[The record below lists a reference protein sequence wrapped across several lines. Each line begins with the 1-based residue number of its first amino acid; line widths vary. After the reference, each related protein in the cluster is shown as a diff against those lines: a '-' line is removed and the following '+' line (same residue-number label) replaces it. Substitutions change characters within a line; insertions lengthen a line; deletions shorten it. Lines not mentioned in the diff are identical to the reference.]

1 MSTALVVLLV
11 PVLGAALASLA
22 GARRNLVTLS
32 AVAGTVATFLV
43 ALFMPGASAIDVPW
57 LPGLG
62 TSFALDPGGAASV
75 LVVVAALVM
84 IPTALVGSLTVE
96 DKPGRFVAWLLL
108 AQAGL
113 NGIFM
118 ARDLLLFYV
127 FWEGTLIPSLL
138 LLGAFG
144 LDKRRAA
151 TLKYLAY
158 AVTGSFVML
167 VTILALKVLSGA
179 ATFHL
184 EDLVLAARDLPVTTQ
199 AWLFAGLALGMVVK
213 LPLWPLHSWLIDLNE
228 QNHPS
233 GAADVLGTLYKVGG
247 YGFFAWALP
256 VLPLGAERLAPVLI
270 ALGAFTAVYGA
281 VIATNQTNLKRLL
294 AYASLSHMGIVAVG
308 IFGLH
313 VAGLNG
319 AIYLLAAQMLSTG
332 GLFLITGML
341 HARRLSFDV
350 DAYGGIAKSAPML
363 AAVSLF
369 LIFAF
374 IGVPG
379 LGNFPG
385 EFLSLLGAFQTAPF
399 AAVVA
404 TLSVIAAGVY
414 GVNVYQR
421 LFQGAQTTPA
431 RDLGPVEL
439 YVLVPF
445 VAGVL
450 WLGFSPAPQLDRIE
464 AQSQLAVVQLAT
476 VDEPT
481 QADVGAVAT
490 ERARGGPPEEL
501 ALAATEPGPAV
512 EGVR

>member
-1 MSTALVVLLV
+1 MTTTFAVLLV
-11 PVLGAALASLA
+11 PVVGAALASAA
-22 GARRNLVTLS
+22 GARRGLVTFLALAS
-32 AVAGTVATFLV
+32 TIATFLV
-43 ALFMPGASAIDVPW
+43 SLFMPGASEVDLPW

-75 LVVVAALVM
+75 LVVVMSLVM
-84 IPTALVGSLTVE
+84 IPTALIAARTVE
-96 DKPGRFVAWLLL
+96 DRPGRFVAWLLL

-113 NGIFM
+113 TGIFM
-118 ARDLLLFYV
+118 ARDMLLFYV

-138 LLGAFG
+138 LLGSFG
-144 LDKRRAA
+144 LEKRRAA

-158 AVTGSFVML
+158 AVAGSFVML
-167 VTILALKVLSGA
+167 VTILALKTLSGA
-179 ATFHL
+179 ETFHI
-184 EDLVLAARDLPVTTQ
+184 EDLVLAARGLSATTQ
-199 AWLFAGLALGMVVK
+199 AWLFAGLALGMAVK

-256 VLPLGAERLAPVLI
+256 ILPLGAERLAPVLI

-281 VIATNQTNLKRLL
+281 LIATSQTNLKRLL
-294 AYASLSHMGIVAVG
+294 AYASLSHMGIIAVG

-313 VAGLNG
+313 IAGLNG
-319 AIYLLAAQMLSTG
+319 AIYFLAAQMLSTG
-332 GLFLITGML
+332 GLFIVSGML

-350 DAYGGIAKSAPML
+350 DAYGGLAKSAPML
-363 AAVSLF
+363 AAISLF

-399 AAVVA
+399 VAVVA

-421 LFQGAQTTPA
+421 LFQGPQTTPA

-450 WLGFSPAPQLDRIE
+450 WLGLSPAPQLVRIE
-464 AQSQLAVVQLAT
+464 AQSQVATLQLGSSFGPGPDAAT
-476 VDEPT
+476 LER
-481 QADVGAVAT
+481 QADGADGVKADAEIGG
-490 ERARGGPPEEL
+490 ER
-501 ALAATEPGPAV
+501 
-512 EGVR
+512 

>member
-1 MSTALVVLLV
+1 MTTTFAVLLV

-22 GARRNLVTLS
+22 GVRRSLVTL
-32 AVAGTVATFLV
+32 VALASTIATFLV
-43 ALFMPGASAIDVPW
+43 ALFMPGAQAVNLPW
-57 LPGLG
+57 LPGIG

-75 LVVVAALVM
+75 LVVVASLVM
-84 IPTALVGSLTVE
+84 IPTALFASLTVAE
-96 DKPGRFVAWLLL
+96 RPGRFLGWLLL

-113 NGIFM
+113 TGIFM
-118 ARDLLLFYV
+118 ARDMLLFYV

-138 LLGAFG
+138 LLGTFG
-144 LDKRRAA
+144 LAERRAA

-167 VTILALKVLSGA
+167 VTIIALKVLSGA
-179 ATFHL
+179 ETFHI
-184 EDLVLAARDLPVTTQ
+184 EDLVLAARSLSVGTQ
-199 AWLFAGLALGMVVK
+199 TWLFAGLALGMVVK
-213 LPLWPLHSWLIDLNE
+213 VPLWPLHSWLIDLNE

-256 VLPLGAERLAPVLI
+256 VLPMGAERLAPLLI

-281 VIATNQTNLKRLL
+281 VIATSQTNLKRLL

-332 GLFLITGML
+332 GLFIVTGML

-350 DAYGGIAKSAPML
+350 DAYGGLAKSAPLL
-363 AAVSLF
+363 AGVSLF

-399 AAVVA
+399 VAVVA
-404 TLSVIAAGVY
+404 TMSVIAAGVY

-421 LFQGAQTTPA
+421 LFQGPQTTPA
-431 RDLGPVEL
+431 RDLGPLEL

-445 VAGVL
+445 IAGVL
-450 WLGFSPAPQLDRIE
+450 WLGLSPAPQLERIE
-464 AQSQLAVVQLAT
+464 AQTQVATLQLAGTGVPDDLAAN
-476 VDEPT
+476 E
-481 QADVGAVAT
+481 AAA
-490 ERARGGPPEEL
+490 RASVEEDPEL
-501 ALAATEPGPAV
+501 ALG
-512 EGVR
+512 GDR